1 MNELQR
7 KIIDAALP
15 NVVFDGWTMATLRA
29 GAKTAGLEALE
40 ADRAFSGGVIE
51 ALNLW
56 THDVNRQL
64 EQSLARDYALEA
76 MKIRERIATAVMVK
90 LRMMQPQREAV
101 RRALAI
107 YALPWHAADG
117 LRGLYETV
125 DVMWRAAGDTS
136 TDWNFYSKRA
146 LLSKVYLS
154 TLSVW
159 LNDDSEGLSETEAF
173 LRRRIDDVMQ
183 IQKAKFKLK
192 EWSDKLTAKV
202 SL

>member
-7 KIIDAALP
+7 TIIEAALP
-15 NVVFDGWTMATLRA
+15 QVVFDGWSMPMLRRA
-29 GAKTAGLEALE
+29 AREAGLAPLE

-56 THDVNRQL
+56 TRDVNDQL
-64 EQSLARDYALEA
+64 EATLAKDYALSE
-76 MKIRERIATAVMVK
+76 MKIRERIAAAVMANF
-90 LRMMQPQREAV
+90 RMMQPHREAV

-117 LRGLYETV
+117 LKGLYHTV

-154 TLSVW
+154 SLSVW
-159 LNDDSEGLSETEAF
+159 LNDESENLEETEAF

-192 EWSDKLTAKV
+192 AWGEKLRPKTA
-202 SL
+202 S